1 MKIPTLFLRKESLI
15 CKVFFWLIVTA
26 IYFFSAQKLAKM
38 TTPFYETTGPRNIK
52 EGQSSELAAEAV
64 KRAYTNSGIRQLLEG
79 SLQMINLHFNYSKLD
94 DIENSKDTYRGARAT
109 FCSFN
114 FSAQKLDPASGAY
127 YNWFECSGVDE
138 P

>member
-1 MKIPTLFLRKESLI
+1 MKSSTLFLWKESLI
-15 CKVFFWLIVTA
+15 CKVSFLPIVTA
-26 IYFFSAQKLAKM
+26 LYFFSAQNLVKM
-38 TTPFYETTGPRNIK
+38 TTPFYETRNIK
-52 EGQSSELAAEAV
+52 DEQSSELAVEAV
-64 KRAYTNSGIRQLLEG
+64 KRAYINSGMRQLLEG

-94 DIENSKDTYRGARAT
+94 NIENSKDRYRGARAT

-127 YNWFECSGVDE
+127 YNWFGCSIVDE